1 MSEKITQA
9 EADKLL
15 NMLKHSLIN
24 EIIFPE
30 KGNSTEFNVRG
41 SSTKDILAI
50 KIYRGRI
57 NHNKY
62 EIGARIIKNN
72 VMLLELHIN
81 PGKPHQNPDGTK
93 LIGSHWHIYTEEYYR
108 SLAFPADD
116 IQSDDFV
123 NNTILF
129 LDKFNVID
137 KPTIHYQLE
146 LLP

>member
-41 SSTKDILAI
+41 SSTKDIFAI

-72 VMLLELHIN
+72 VMLLV
-81 PGKPHQNPDGTK
+81 D
-93 LIGSHWHIYTEEYYR
+93 
-108 SLAFPADD
+108 
-116 IQSDDFV
+116 
-123 NNTILF
+123 
-129 LDKFNVID
+129 
-137 KPTIHYQLE
+137 
-146 LLP
+146 